1 MKREMLI
8 TFFRHIAARET
19 TYGIQNAF
27 RFKAVLSKRK
37 KGSLL
42 PTQYGDIGAGAGA
55 GAIGIIVEPGPV
67 TVTAQKKK
75 AKLGRVNGAGAGADG
90 NMVEPA
96 TVAVIPVTDHG
107 RPTIHG
113 MKKATP
119 PDNGAGAGAVANM
132 IEPASVDVRAHG
144 NRKQKEIQ
152 TSDLLALEEAKK
164 WGVSGKRRR
173 Q

>member
-1 MKREMLI
+1 MKQEMLI
-8 TFFRHIAARET
+8 MFFWHIAAHET

-27 RFKAVLSKRK
+27 RFKAILSKQK

-55 GAIGIIVEPGPV
+55 VGIIVEPGPV

-75 AKLGRVNGAGAGADG
+75 AKPGRVNGADASTVG

-96 TVAVIPVTDHG
+96 TVTVIPVTAHE

-113 MKKATP
+113 MKKAIP
-119 PDNGAGAGAVANM
+119 PDNGA
-132 IEPASVDVRAHG
+132 SV
-144 NRKQKEIQ
+144 
-152 TSDLLALEEAKK
+152 SFF
-164 WGVSGKRRR
+164 S
-173 Q
+173 